1 MIQSYFLTA
10 TSVFTGIITL
20 PTVLA
25 LFGTIALVAGLVLAL
40 RWRER
45 RALWLFIP
53 VGLAAITSPVLDF
66 AVHFLGWLGASF
78 AMLGGA
84 LLLVLIVAWIAYD
97 ATRRLPIWL
106 IGGFAFTLA
115 TFQFWPVLIRYFAI

>member
-1 MIQSYFLTA
+1 MIQSYFLAA
-10 TSVFTGIITL
+10 TSVFTGIITV
-20 PTVLA
+20 PTALA

-45 RALWLFIP
+45 RALWLLIP
-53 VGLAAITSPVLDF
+53 VGLAAITAPVLDF
-66 AVHFLGWLGASF
+66 AVDFLGWLGASF

-84 LLLVLIVAWIAYD
+84 LLLLLLVAWIAYD
-97 ATRRLPIWL
+97 ATRRLPVWL